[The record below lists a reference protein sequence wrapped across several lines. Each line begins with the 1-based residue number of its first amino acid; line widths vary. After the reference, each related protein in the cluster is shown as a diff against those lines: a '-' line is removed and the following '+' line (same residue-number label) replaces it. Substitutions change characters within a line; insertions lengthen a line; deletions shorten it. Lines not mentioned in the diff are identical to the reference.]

1 MRSLGPRWPR
11 AKFVLVIG
19 IAVLVDNSAS
29 ETESVDGG
37 GVLMGGSD
45 ADDSDGG
52 SITGKSLGTAS
63 VGWDTSGGGKDVTD
77 TSAQSSRMIGRCAV
91 GLIGGPISGGGSG
104 MVESSSVGMK

>member
-1 MRSLGPRWPR
+1 MHHLHGSGVVDGGTSVRSLGPRWPR

-19 IAVLVDNSAS
+19 IAVLDDNLAL

-52 SITGKSLGTAS
+52 SITGESLGMAS
-63 VGWDTSGGGKDVTD
+63 VGWDTSGGGKDVII
-77 TSAQSSRMIGRCAV
+77 TSSQSSRMMGRCAV
-91 GLIGGPISGGGSG
+91 
-104 MVESSSVGMK
+104 